1 MQVVT
6 QLARIVFVIIA
17 CGGPANAQTPSA
29 PVENPAATPIPI
41 VSQTQQREIKSPWLL
56 APLFSSNP
64 KLGAAGGAI
73 AGYMRYFDAES
84 RLSVFGVMY
93 QYTSTHS
100 QIAGVFAR
108 TSFGADH
115 HRIVGIGA
123 FGNVKN
129 DYDDYLGTGQPLKTD
144 SALAAGAARY
154 LYRFWGNWLAGPQA
168 NALNYQVAGATPE
181 DDLVLE
187 TIGVRDFNSV
197 AIGASLMHDSRD
209 NEDMPTKGWFL
220 NVNNLAYREG
230 LGGSASYDAYRA
242 DLRVFWPHGRGH
254 VLAFRQ
260 FNWFTTDAPTAAQA
274 SVILRGYKLGQYLA
288 PNMSS
293 LEVEERISFNPR
305 WGATLFTGFAGL
317 YGNTTVPLD
326 RTIYPTVGGGV
337 HFVLKPKE
345 RMIVNAEFAQGTSD
359 NRGFYVKLGYAW

>member
-1 MQVVT
+1 VVFAV
-6 QLARIVFVIIA
+6 LAFCESAAAQPQAAPTEI
-17 CGGPANAQTPSA
+17 PAP
-29 PVENPAATPIPI
+29 TPIAHVVQEPA
-41 VSQTQQREIKSPWLL
+41 REIKSPWLI
-56 APLFSSNP
+56 APVFSSNP
-64 KLGAAGGAI
+64 KLGTAGGAI
-73 AGYMRYFDAES
+73 AGYMRYFDPES

-93 QYTSTHS
+93 QYTSTKS

-108 TSFGADH
+108 TSFAADH
-115 HRIVGIGA
+115 HRIVAIGA

-154 LYRFWGNWLAGPQA
+154 LYRAWGNWFAGGQA

-187 TIGVRDFNSV
+187 TIGVRDFNSA
-197 AIGASLMHDSRD
+197 AIGATVMHDSRD

-220 NVNNLAYREG
+220 NLNNLAYREG
-230 LGGSASYDAYRA
+230 LGGSANYDAYRA
-242 DLRVFWPHGRGH
+242 DLRAFWPHGQGH
-254 VLAFRQ
+254 VLAIRQ
-260 FNWFTTDAPTAAQA
+260 FNWLTNDAPTAAQA

-288 PNMSS
+288 PYMSS
-293 LEVEERISFNPR
+293 VEAEERLSFNQR
-305 WGATLFTGFAGL
+305 WGATLFVGVAGL
-317 YGNTTVPLD
+317 YGDTAVPLE
-326 RTIYPTVGGGV
+326 RSIYPTVGGGV

-345 RMIVNAEFAQGTSD
+345 RMIVNAEFAQGTAD